1 MRQNIV
7 VWKSM
12 DALAIGQPTW
22 SFTTPYELP
31 VASLTSVTCH
41 HSYVALITA
50 AKCPEYPNVQVKLN
64 SD

>member
-1 MRQNIV
+1 
-7 VWKSM
+7 M

-50 AKCPEYPNVQVKLN
+50 AKCPEYPNMQVKLN